1 METGKKV
8 LVEYTMNNAKPACWY
23 YTPNTQITTNEI
35 LFTALQSVW
44 SGERTAEDVIN
55 EIYPDLCEAILID

>member
-1 METGKKV
+1 V
-8 LVEYTMNNAKPACWY
+8 
-23 YTPNTQITTNEI
+23 TTNEI

-55 EIYPDLCEAILID
+55 EVYPELCEAIVIE